1 MIKIDTSEIL
11 NVLPLEIRKEL
22 NNIKRSN
29 ELQEI
34 RIKVDKKLIFEVGN
48 CEIVSQYKPSREDIK
63 LIVQRM
69 SNYSIYAFEEEIKQ
83 GFITIKGGH
92 RVGICGRCI
101 IENNEV
107 KTIKDI
113 ASINIRIC
121 REIKGCGSQV
131 LPFIIKEG
139 KILNTIVISPP
150 RCGKTT
156 LLRDLVR
163 LISDGIEDTA
173 QNIKLSGR
181 KVCVVDERGEIAACY
196 SGVPQLNVGL
206 RTDVLDSCPKSE
218 GIMMA
223 IRSMAPEVI
232 VCDEIGTYKDMES
245 ILAAMNCGVSLIT
258 SIHGSGT
265 QDLYNRAVFKDLM
278 DNNVFERAIVLSC
291 SSGVGTCEYIYD
303 FKKKEI
309 VWRR

>member
-1 MIKIDTSEIL
+1 MIKIETSEIS
-11 NVLPLEIRKEL
+11 NILPLGIRNEF
-22 NNIKRSN
+22 NNIKRN
-29 ELQEI
+29 EELQEI
-34 RIKVDKKLIFEVGN
+34 RIKVDKNLIFETKN
-48 CEIVSQYKPSREDIK
+48 CEIISQYKPSKEDIK

-69 SNYSIYAFEEEIKQ
+69 SNYSIYAFESEIKQ

-92 RVGICGRCI
+92 RVGICGRCV
-101 IENNEV
+101 IEDNRV

-121 REIKGCGSQV
+121 REIRGCSSLV
-131 LPFIIKEG
+131 LPFIIREG
-139 KILNTIVISPP
+139 KILNTIIISPP

-156 LLRDLVR
+156 ILRDLVR
-163 LISDGIEDTA
+163 LISDGKED
-173 QNIKLSGR
+173 IKLSGR
-181 KVCVVDERGEIAACY
+181 KVCVVDERGEIAACF

-223 IRSMAPEVI
+223 IRSMAPEII

-265 QDLYNRAVFKDLM
+265 EDLYNRAVFKDLM
-278 DNNVFERAIVLSC
+278 DNNVFERAIVLS
-291 SSGVGTCEYIYD
+291 SSCGAGTCEYIYD
-303 FKKKEI
+303 FTKKEI
-309 VWRR
+309 IWRR

>member
-1 MIKIDTSEIL
+1 MVKIDTSEIL
-11 NVLPLEIRKEL
+11 NVLPLEIRKEF
-22 NNIKRSN
+22 NSIKKN
-29 ELQEI
+29 EELQEI
-34 RIKVDKKLIFEVGN
+34 RIKVDKNLIFEANN
-48 CEIVSQYKPSREDIK
+48 CEIISKYKPSREDIK

-101 IENNEV
+101 IENNRV

-121 REIKGCGSQV
+121 REILGCSTLV
-131 LPFIIKEG
+131 VPFIIKDG
-139 KILNTIVISPP
+139 KILNTIIISPP

-156 LLRDLVR
+156 ILRDLVR
-163 LISDGIEDTA
+163 LISDGRED
-173 QNIKLSGR
+173 IKLTGS
-181 KVCVVDERGEIAACY
+181 KVCVVDERGEIAACFR
-196 SGVPQLNVGL
+196 GVPQLNVGM

-223 IRSMAPEVI
+223 IRSMAPEII

-278 DNNVFERAIVLSC
+278 ENNVFERAIILSNSC
-291 SSGVGTCEYIYD
+291 GVGTCEYIYD
-303 FKKKEI
+303 FTKKEI

>member
-22 NNIKRSN
+22 NNIKKID

-34 RIKVDKKLIFEVGN
+34 RIKVDKRLIFEAGN
-48 CEIVSQYKPSREDIK
+48 CEIISQYKPSKEDIK

-101 IENNEV
+101 IENNTV

-121 REIKGCGSQV
+121 REIKGCGAQV
-131 LPFIIKEG
+131 LPFITLDE
-139 KILNTIVISPP
+139 KILNTIIISPP

-156 LLRDLVR
+156 ILRDLVR
-163 LISDGIEDTA
+163 LISDGVDDSL
-173 QNIKLSGR
+173 QKLSGR
-181 KVCVVDERGEIAACY
+181 KVCVVDERGEIAACFC
-196 SGVPQLNVGL
+196 GVPQLNVGL
-206 RTDVLDSCPKSE
+206 RTDVLDSCPKSD

-258 SIHGSGT
+258 SIHGNGT

-278 DNNVFERAIVLSC
+278 NNNVFERAIVLSNRC
-291 SSGVGTCEYIYD
+291 GVGTCEYIYD
-303 FKKKEI
+303 FRKKEVI
-309 VWRR
+309 WRR